1 MSARC
6 FFVSAFSLGLIVTVC
21 APASAAGQA
30 DRREQAASRY
40 ALEDVAKT
48 YGFNGVLVG
57 GIGDAKPIM
66 IAAGTDMPAR
76 FAVDEPEKRPSSLAS
91 TGGAPRFDIRA
102 SWRWASVTK
111 QIIATLI
118 MQEVAAG
125 RIDLDKVVA
134 DYLPSFGGPTA
145 GKIKIRDLL
154 RHQSGLPNP
163 DETAPDKAGV
173 PGYYSPKTQQDRS
186 LSSGWCAG
194 APKSDPG
201 GNAAY
206 NNCDYIVAGA
216 ILEAVTGK
224 SWQRLV
230 DERIAKPLRL
240 KSIGAFPKSNLVLKG
255 FDREVR
261 EPDYRL
267 ETFGA
272 AGALFGSPLDL
283 WAFDRALM
291 SGTLLAPAQRDIMW
305 DGQPQLGY
313 AALGQ
318 WAFPA
323 TIKKCDMTVR
333 VIERR
338 GAIGAVQLR
347 NFILPDQDMVVI
359 AFTNRGEFD
368 FGEIWQGEGFSHD
381 LLAAALCPGAALR
394 IAALKDKSPK

>member
-6 FFVSAFSLGLIVTVC
+6 LFISAFSLGLIVATC
-21 APASAAGQA
+21 APAGAAGNA
-30 DRREQAASRY
+30 DQREQAPSRY
-40 ALEDVAKT
+40 TLAEVAKI
-48 YGFNGVLVG
+48 YGFNGVLLG
-57 GIGDAKPIM
+57 GTGDAKPVI

-76 FAVDEPEKRPSSLAS
+76 FAVDEAEKRTPSLAS
-91 TGGAPRFDIRA
+91 TGGAATFDIRA

-111 QIIATLI
+111 QIVATLI

-125 RIDLDKVVA
+125 KIGLDNVVA
-134 DYLPSFGGPTA
+134 DYVPGFGGPTA
-145 GKIKIRDLL
+145 GQIKIRDLL

-173 PGYYSPKTQQDRS
+173 PGYYSPKVVQDRS

-194 APKSDPG
+194 QPKADPG

-216 ILEAVTGK
+216 VLEAVTGK
-224 SWQRLV
+224 SWQSLV

-240 KSIGAFPKSNLVLKG
+240 KSVGAFPKSNLVLKG
-255 FDREVR
+255 FDGEAR

-267 ETFGA
+267 DAFGA
-272 AGALFGSPLDL
+272 AGALHGSPLDL
-283 WAFDRALM
+283 WAFDRALL
-291 SGTLLAPAQRDIMW
+291 SGKLLPQAQRDIMW
-305 DGQPQLGY
+305 DGQPELGY

-323 TIKKCDMTVR
+323 TIKSCGMTVR

-338 GAIGAVQLR
+338 GAIGGVQLR
-347 NFILPDQDMVVI
+347 NFILPEQDMVVI

-381 LLAAALCPGAALR
+381 LLAAALCPGSARSVAALT
-394 IAALKDKSPK
+394 AEAPQ